1 MRINFGEVFP
11 AAMTAMVGMEG
22 AVHTSTL
29 ESPLLEL
36 VKIRASQLNGCGYCL
51 DMHTKDASAMGIED
65 QRLHLVAVWNE
76 APCYSPRER
85 AALAWCES
93 LTVLSDSDVPDELFE
108 RVQGQFSAEEVVALT
123 LAVVAINGWNRFA
136 VALRSPVGSYE
147 RPESAS

>member
-1 MRINFGEVFP
+1 MRIDYRKVFP
-11 AAMTAMVGMEG
+11 SALQAMSGLEE

-29 ESPLLEL
+29 EPVLLEL

-51 DMHTKDASAMGIED
+51 DMHTKDAAAMGVEE
-65 QRLHLVAVWNE
+65 QRMHLVVAWRE

-93 LTVLSDSDVPDELFE
+93 LTMVSDSDVPDDLFE
-108 RVQGQFSAEEVVALT
+108 CLEAQFSPEEIVALT

-136 VALRSPVGSYE
+136 IALRSPVGSHV
-147 RPESAS
+147 RA